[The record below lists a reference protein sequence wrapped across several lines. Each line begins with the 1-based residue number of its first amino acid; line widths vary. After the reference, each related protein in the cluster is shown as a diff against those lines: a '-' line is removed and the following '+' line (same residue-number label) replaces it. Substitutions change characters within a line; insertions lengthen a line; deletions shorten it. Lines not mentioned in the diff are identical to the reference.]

1 MLNFDLYAISTTK
14 DECHSSIDEFFS
26 SFEEAMAHRMEYAD
40 WWAPTD
46 WWAPKGT
53 VTIEK
58 YPAGSKSFYP
68 SEEWDIRAD
77 GSIKEH
83 RIYNRR

>member
-14 DECHSSIDEFFS
+14 DEYHSSIDEFFP
-26 SFEEAMAHRMEYAD
+26 SFEEAMTHRMEYAD
-40 WWAPTD
+40 WWAS
-46 WWAPKGT
+46 KGT

-58 YPAGSKSFYP
+58 YPAGSKSRYP
-68 SEEWDIRAD
+68 SERWDIKAD
-77 GSIKEH
+77 GTIKEH

>member
-1 MLNFDLYAISTTK
+1 MLNFDLYAIITTK
-14 DECHSSIDEFFS
+14 DGYHSSIDEFFP
-26 SFEEAMAHRMEYAD
+26 SFEEAMSHRMEYA
-40 WWAPTD
+40 D

>member
-14 DECHSSIDEFFS
+14 DEYHSSIDEFFP

-40 WWAPTD
+40 WF
-46 WWAPKGT
+46 APKGT
-53 VTIEK
+53 VAIEK
-58 YPAGSKSFYP
+58 YPAGSKGRYP
-68 SEEWDIRAD
+68 SESWDIRAD

-83 RIYNRR
+83 YISKQR

>member
-1 MLNFDLYAISTTK
+1 MFNFDLYAISTTK
-14 DECHSSIDEFFS
+14 DEYHSSIDEFFP
-26 SFEEAMAHRMEYAD
+26 SFEEAMAHRMEYSD
-40 WWAPTD
+40 WF
-46 WWAPKGT
+46 APKGT

>member
-14 DECHSSIDEFFS
+14 DEYHGSIDEFFP
-26 SFEEAMAHRMEYAD
+26 SFEEAMAHRMEYS
-40 WWAPTD
+40 D

>member
-14 DECHSSIDEFFS
+14 DEYHSSIDEFFP
-26 SFEEAMAHRMEYAD
+26 SFEEAMAHRMEYSD
-40 WWAPTD
+40 WWAS
-46 WWAPKGT
+46 KGT

-58 YPAGSKSFYP
+58 YPAGSKSLYP
-68 SEEWDIRAD
+68 SERWDIKAD
-77 GSIKEH
+77 GTIKEH

>member
-14 DECHSSIDEFFS
+14 DEYHSSIDEFFP

-40 WWAPTD
+40 WWAS
-46 WWAPKGT
+46 KGT

-58 YPAGSKSFYP
+58 YSAGKKIFYP
-68 SEEWDIRAD
+68 SEKWNIRAD
-77 GSIKEH
+77 GTIKEH
-83 RIYNRR
+83 YISKQR

>member
-14 DECHSSIDEFFS
+14 DEYHSSIDEFFP
-26 SFEEAMAHRMEYAD
+26 SFEEAMAHRMEYS
-40 WWAPTD
+40 D

-58 YPAGSKSFYP
+58 YPAGTKSFYP
-68 SEEWDIRAD
+68 SEEWDI
-77 GSIKEH
+77 
-83 RIYNRR
+83 

>member
-14 DECHSSIDEFFS
+14 DEYHDSIDEFFP
-26 SFEEAMAHRMEYAD
+26 SFEEAMTNRMKYSD
-40 WWAPTD
+40 WF
-46 WWAPKGT
+46 APKGT

-58 YPAGSKSFYP
+58 YPAGSKSSYP
-68 SEEWDIRAD
+68 SEKWYIRAD

-83 RIYNRR
+83 YIARR

>member
-14 DECHSSIDEFFS
+14 DEYHRSIDEFFP
-26 SFEEAMAHRMEYAD
+26 SFEEAMAHSMEYAD
-40 WWAPTD
+40 WWAS
-46 WWAPKGT
+46 KGT

-58 YPAGSKSFYP
+58 YPAGSKGRYP
-68 SEEWDIRAD
+68 FERWDIRAD

-83 RIYNRR
+83 YISKQR

>member
-14 DECHSSIDEFFS
+14 DEYHSSIDEFFP
-26 SFEEAMAHRMEYAD
+26 SFEEAMSHRMEYAD
-40 WWAPTD
+40 WSAS
-46 WWAPKGT
+46 KGT

-58 YPAGSKSFYP
+58 YPAGSKGRYP
-68 SEEWDIRAD
+68 FERWDIRAD

-83 RIYNRR
+83 YISKQR

>member
-14 DECHSSIDEFFS
+14 DEYHSSIDEFFP
-26 SFEEAMAHRMEYAD
+26 SFEEAMAHRMEYS
-40 WWAPTD
+40 D

-77 GSIKEH
+77 GTIKEH
-83 RIYNRR
+83 YISKQR

>member
-14 DECHSSIDEFFS
+14 DECHSSIDEFFP
-26 SFEEAMAHRMEYAD
+26 SFEEAMAHRMEYS
-40 WWAPTD
+40 D

-58 YPAGSKSFYP
+58 YPAGNKGHYP
-68 SEEWDIRAD
+68 SEKWNIRAD
-77 GSIKEH
+77 GSIKKH
-83 RIYNRR
+83 YISKQR

>member
-14 DECHSSIDEFFS
+14 DEYHSSIDEFFP
-26 SFEEAMAHRMEYAD
+26 SFEEAMAHRMEYS
-40 WWAPTD
+40 D

-58 YPAGSKSFYP
+58 YPAGNKGRYP
-68 SEEWDIRAD
+68 SEEWDIKAD

>member
-14 DECHSSIDEFFS
+14 DEYHSSIDEFFP
-26 SFEEAMAHRMEYAD
+26 SFEEAMAHRKEYAD
-40 WWAPTD
+40 WCVS
-46 WWAPKGT
+46 KGT

-58 YPAGSKSFYP
+58 YPAGSKSPYP
-68 SEEWDIRAD
+68 SERWRIKED
-77 GSIKEH
+77 GTIKEH

>member
-14 DECHSSIDEFFS
+14 DEYHSSIDEFFP

-40 WWAPTD
+40 WF
-46 WWAPKGT
+46 APKGT

-58 YPAGSKSFYP
+58 YPAGSKACNP
-68 SEEWDIRAD
+68 SERWDIRAD
-77 GSIKEH
+77 GTIKKH
-83 RIYNRR
+83 RIYNWR

>member
-14 DECHSSIDEFFS
+14 DEYHSSIDEFFP
-26 SFEEAMAHRMEYAD
+26 SFEEAMARRMEYSD
-40 WWAPTD
+40 WWAS
-46 WWAPKGT
+46 KGT

-58 YPAGSKSFYP
+58 YPAGSKGCYP

-83 RIYNRR
+83 HIARR